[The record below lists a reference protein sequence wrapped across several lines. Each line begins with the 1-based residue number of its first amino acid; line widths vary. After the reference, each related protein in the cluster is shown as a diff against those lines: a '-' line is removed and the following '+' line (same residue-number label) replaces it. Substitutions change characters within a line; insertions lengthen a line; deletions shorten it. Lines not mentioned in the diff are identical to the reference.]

1 MQQEINIKVVAQ
13 DRAKD
18 NDFKQ
23 LFLEMYPRLVR
34 YAVSLL
40 GDGNEAR
47 DVVGDV
53 FEKAWNQ
60 FSSLQME
67 TRRSWLY
74 ASVRNACLNW
84 LKHQQVEQTN
94 VEALIEATRYDMSTR
109 YEEHERL
116 LQQAE
121 RIAREL
127 KEPTCTILRLCYFE
141 HLTYQQAADSRQAG
155 HQSQHREE
163 AYFQGTRHFARA
175 NEAYKHRE
183 LGGKIMN
190 KNQDQELDYRM
201 DSVSEN
207 VSENASGKV
216 SENVSDAR
224 LSQIFGE
231 ALGDEPSKEETLAA
245 WEAFEQK
252 HISSE
257 EEHLQ
262 KAEDE
267 LSEKKIDKARI
278 LTWITASVA
287 VAASLFLFIFRSSQE
302 ISQPTEFSMELF
314 SEVTSPKQVEQTLSN
329 GYCVVSTPA
338 ATTTLVTLSDGT
350 RVMLNA
356 NSTLEYPASFDDAEV
371 REVRL
376 KGEAHFEVTKNPHRP
391 FVVKAGEMQTQ
402 VLGTIFDVKA
412 YRKDAPKV
420 TLMEGKVK
428 VSNADTEIE
437 MRPGQTATLQADK
450 IVVSKASSS
459 ASDWL
464 EGDFDMD
471 QVTLAEAMSDIGA
484 WYNKTVVFQS
494 QANMDKL
501 IHFRFSRRAS
511 LQEIITALNE
521 MGVAKVRIE
530 KGKIMVL

>member
-1 MQQEINIKVVAQ
+1 
-13 DRAKD
+13 
-18 NDFKQ
+18 
-23 LFLEMYPRLVR
+23 
-34 YAVSLL
+34 
-40 GDGNEAR
+40 
-47 DVVGDV
+47 
-53 FEKAWNQ
+53 
-60 FSSLQME
+60 
-67 TRRSWLY
+67 
-74 ASVRNACLNW
+74 
-84 LKHQQVEQTN
+84 
-94 VEALIEATRYDMSTR
+94 
-109 YEEHERL
+109 
-116 LQQAE
+116 
-121 RIAREL
+121 
-127 KEPTCTILRLCYFE
+127 
-141 HLTYQQAADSRQAG
+141 
-155 HQSQHREE
+155 
-163 AYFQGTRHFARA
+163 
-175 NEAYKHRE
+175 
-183 LGGKIMN
+183 MN

-207 VSENASGKV
+207 VSENASEKV

-245 WEAFEQK
+245 WEAFEKK

-257 EEHLQ
+257 KEHLQ

-267 LSEKKIDKARI
+267 LSEKKIEDEIERKIGNEIGREIEGESSSRKFSKARI

-302 ISQPTEFSMELF
+302 ISLPTEFSMELF

-350 RVMLNA
+350 KVMLNA

-420 TLMEGKVK
+420 TLMQGKVK
-428 VSNADTEIE
+428 VSNADTEVE

-494 QANMDKL
+494 QANMGKL
-501 IHFRFSRRAS
+501 IHFHFSRRAS

>member
-1 MQQEINIKVVAQ
+1 
-13 DRAKD
+13 
-18 NDFKQ
+18 
-23 LFLEMYPRLVR
+23 
-34 YAVSLL
+34 
-40 GDGNEAR
+40 
-47 DVVGDV
+47 
-53 FEKAWNQ
+53 
-60 FSSLQME
+60 
-67 TRRSWLY
+67 
-74 ASVRNACLNW
+74 
-84 LKHQQVEQTN
+84 
-94 VEALIEATRYDMSTR
+94 
-109 YEEHERL
+109 
-116 LQQAE
+116 
-121 RIAREL
+121 
-127 KEPTCTILRLCYFE
+127 
-141 HLTYQQAADSRQAG
+141 
-155 HQSQHREE
+155 
-163 AYFQGTRHFARA
+163 
-175 NEAYKHRE
+175 
-183 LGGKIMN
+183 MN

-207 VSENASGKV
+207 VSENASEKV

-252 HISSE
+252 HIVE
-257 EEHLQ
+257 N
-262 KAEDE
+262 
-267 LSEKKIDKARI
+267 EKKVSKARI

-420 TLMEGKVK
+420 TLMQGKVK
-428 VSNADTEIE
+428 VSNADTEVE

>member
-1 MQQEINIKVVAQ
+1 
-13 DRAKD
+13 
-18 NDFKQ
+18 
-23 LFLEMYPRLVR
+23 
-34 YAVSLL
+34 
-40 GDGNEAR
+40 
-47 DVVGDV
+47 
-53 FEKAWNQ
+53 
-60 FSSLQME
+60 
-67 TRRSWLY
+67 
-74 ASVRNACLNW
+74 
-84 LKHQQVEQTN
+84 
-94 VEALIEATRYDMSTR
+94 
-109 YEEHERL
+109 
-116 LQQAE
+116 
-121 RIAREL
+121 
-127 KEPTCTILRLCYFE
+127 
-141 HLTYQQAADSRQAG
+141 
-155 HQSQHREE
+155 
-163 AYFQGTRHFARA
+163 
-175 NEAYKHRE
+175 
-183 LGGKIMN
+183 MN
-190 KNQDQELDYRM
+190 KNQDQEQDYRM

-207 VSENASGKV
+207 VSKNASEKV
-216 SENVSDAR
+216 SEKVSDAR

-231 ALGDEPSKEETLAA
+231 ALGDEPSKKETLAA
-245 WEAFEQK
+245 WEAFEKK

-257 EEHLQ
+257 KEHLQ

-267 LSEKKIDKARI
+267 LSEKKIEDEIGRENGNEIGREIEGESSSRKVSKARI

-302 ISQPTEFSMELF
+302 ISLPTEFSMELF

-338 ATTTLVTLSDGT
+338 ATTTLVTLNDGT
-350 RVMLNA
+350 KVMLNA

-428 VSNADTEIE
+428 VSNADTEVE
-437 MRPGQTATLQADK
+437 MRPGQTATLQSDK
-450 IVVSKASSS
+450 IVVSKASPS

-511 LQEIITALNE
+511 LQEIVTALNE

>member
-1 MQQEINIKVVAQ
+1 
-13 DRAKD
+13 
-18 NDFKQ
+18 
-23 LFLEMYPRLVR
+23 
-34 YAVSLL
+34 
-40 GDGNEAR
+40 
-47 DVVGDV
+47 
-53 FEKAWNQ
+53 
-60 FSSLQME
+60 
-67 TRRSWLY
+67 
-74 ASVRNACLNW
+74 
-84 LKHQQVEQTN
+84 
-94 VEALIEATRYDMSTR
+94 
-109 YEEHERL
+109 
-116 LQQAE
+116 
-121 RIAREL
+121 
-127 KEPTCTILRLCYFE
+127 
-141 HLTYQQAADSRQAG
+141 
-155 HQSQHREE
+155 
-163 AYFQGTRHFARA
+163 
-175 NEAYKHRE
+175 
-183 LGGKIMN
+183 MN

-201 DSVSEN
+201 DSVSE
-207 VSENASGKV
+207 K
-216 SENVSDAR
+216 VSDAR

-245 WEAFEQK
+245 WEAFEKK

-257 EEHLQ
+257 EEHLSFE
-262 KAEDE
+262 KE
-267 LSEKKIDKARI
+267 SIVKNEKKVSKARI
-278 LTWITASVA
+278 LAWITASVA

-314 SEVTSPKQVEQTLSN
+314 SEVTSPKQVEQTLSD

-428 VSNADTEIE
+428 VSNADTEVE

-494 QANMDKL
+494 QVNMDKL

>member
-1 MQQEINIKVVAQ
+1 
-13 DRAKD
+13 
-18 NDFKQ
+18 
-23 LFLEMYPRLVR
+23 
-34 YAVSLL
+34 
-40 GDGNEAR
+40 
-47 DVVGDV
+47 
-53 FEKAWNQ
+53 
-60 FSSLQME
+60 
-67 TRRSWLY
+67 
-74 ASVRNACLNW
+74 
-84 LKHQQVEQTN
+84 
-94 VEALIEATRYDMSTR
+94 
-109 YEEHERL
+109 
-116 LQQAE
+116 
-121 RIAREL
+121 
-127 KEPTCTILRLCYFE
+127 
-141 HLTYQQAADSRQAG
+141 
-155 HQSQHREE
+155 
-163 AYFQGTRHFARA
+163 
-175 NEAYKHRE
+175 
-183 LGGKIMN
+183 MN
-190 KNQDQELDYRM
+190 KNQDQEL
-201 DSVSEN
+201 EQ
-207 VSENASGKV
+207 GKGKN
-216 SENVSDAR
+216 SFCNPLHQPLLQEPNDAEAGNISDAR

-231 ALGDEPSKEETLAA
+231 ALGDKPSKEETLAA
-245 WEAFEQK
+245 WEAFEKK
-252 HISSE
+252 HLLSSE
-257 EEHLQ
+257 KEPLQ

-267 LSEKKIDKARI
+267 LSEKKIENEIEEEIEDGIGGEIENEIEGEIGGESSSRKVSKARI

-314 SEVTSPKQVEQTLSN
+314 SEVTSPKQVEQTLSD

-350 RVMLNA
+350 KVMLNA
-356 NSTLEYPASFDDAEV
+356 NSTLEYPASFDDAET

-428 VSNADTEIE
+428 VSNADTEVE

-494 QANMDKL
+494 QTNMDKL

>member
-1 MQQEINIKVVAQ
+1 
-13 DRAKD
+13 
-18 NDFKQ
+18 
-23 LFLEMYPRLVR
+23 
-34 YAVSLL
+34 
-40 GDGNEAR
+40 
-47 DVVGDV
+47 
-53 FEKAWNQ
+53 
-60 FSSLQME
+60 
-67 TRRSWLY
+67 
-74 ASVRNACLNW
+74 
-84 LKHQQVEQTN
+84 
-94 VEALIEATRYDMSTR
+94 
-109 YEEHERL
+109 
-116 LQQAE
+116 
-121 RIAREL
+121 
-127 KEPTCTILRLCYFE
+127 
-141 HLTYQQAADSRQAG
+141 
-155 HQSQHREE
+155 
-163 AYFQGTRHFARA
+163 
-175 NEAYKHRE
+175 
-183 LGGKIMN
+183 MN

-201 DSVSEN
+201 EA
-207 VSENASGKV
+207 ENASA
-216 SENVSDAR
+216 AR
-224 LSQIFGE
+224 LTRIFGE
-231 ALGDEPSKEETLAA
+231 ALGGEPSKEETLAV
-245 WEAFEQK
+245 WEAFEKK

-257 EEHLQ
+257 EEHLSFE
-262 KAEDE
+262 KE
-267 LSEKKIDKARI
+267 SIVKNEKKVSKARI
-278 LTWITASVA
+278 LAWITASVA

-314 SEVTSPKQVEQTLSN
+314 SEVTSPKQVEQTLSD

-356 NSTLEYPASFDDAEV
+356 NSTLEYPVSFDDAEV

-420 TLMEGKVK
+420 TLMQGKVK
-428 VSNADTEIE
+428 VSNADTEVE

-450 IVVSKASSS
+450 IVVSKASPS

-521 MGVAKVRIE
+521 MGVARIRME

>member
-1 MQQEINIKVVAQ
+1 
-13 DRAKD
+13 
-18 NDFKQ
+18 
-23 LFLEMYPRLVR
+23 
-34 YAVSLL
+34 
-40 GDGNEAR
+40 
-47 DVVGDV
+47 
-53 FEKAWNQ
+53 
-60 FSSLQME
+60 
-67 TRRSWLY
+67 
-74 ASVRNACLNW
+74 
-84 LKHQQVEQTN
+84 
-94 VEALIEATRYDMSTR
+94 
-109 YEEHERL
+109 
-116 LQQAE
+116 
-121 RIAREL
+121 
-127 KEPTCTILRLCYFE
+127 
-141 HLTYQQAADSRQAG
+141 
-155 HQSQHREE
+155 
-163 AYFQGTRHFARA
+163 
-175 NEAYKHRE
+175 
-183 LGGKIMN
+183 MN

-207 VSENASGKV
+207 VSENASEKV
-216 SENVSDAR
+216 SEKVSDAR

-245 WEAFEQK
+245 WEAFEKK

-257 EEHLQ
+257 EEHLSFE
-262 KAEDE
+262 KE
-267 LSEKKIDKARI
+267 SIVKNEKKVSKARI

-314 SEVTSPKQVEQTLSN
+314 SEVTSPKQVEQTLSD

-350 RVMLNA
+350 KVMLNA

-420 TLMEGKVK
+420 TLMQGKVK
-428 VSNADTEIE
+428 VSNADTEVE
-437 MRPGQTATLQADK
+437 MRPGQTATLQSDK

-521 MGVAKVRIE
+521 MGVARIRME

>member
-1 MQQEINIKVVAQ
+1 
-13 DRAKD
+13 
-18 NDFKQ
+18 
-23 LFLEMYPRLVR
+23 
-34 YAVSLL
+34 
-40 GDGNEAR
+40 
-47 DVVGDV
+47 
-53 FEKAWNQ
+53 
-60 FSSLQME
+60 
-67 TRRSWLY
+67 
-74 ASVRNACLNW
+74 
-84 LKHQQVEQTN
+84 
-94 VEALIEATRYDMSTR
+94 
-109 YEEHERL
+109 
-116 LQQAE
+116 
-121 RIAREL
+121 
-127 KEPTCTILRLCYFE
+127 
-141 HLTYQQAADSRQAG
+141 
-155 HQSQHREE
+155 
-163 AYFQGTRHFARA
+163 
-175 NEAYKHRE
+175 
-183 LGGKIMN
+183 MN

-207 VSENASGKV
+207 VSENASEKV
-216 SENVSDAR
+216 SEKVSDAR

-245 WEAFEQK
+245 WEAFEKK

-267 LSEKKIDKARI
+267 LSEKKIEDEIGGESSSRKISKARI
-278 LTWITASVA
+278 LAWITASVA

-314 SEVTSPKQVEQTLSN
+314 SEVTSPKQVEQTLSD

-391 FVVKAGEMQTQ
+391 FMVKAGEMQTQ

-428 VSNADTEIE
+428 VSNADTEVE
-437 MRPGQTATLQADK
+437 MRPGQTATLQSDK
-450 IVVSKASSS
+450 IVVSKASPS

-494 QANMDKL
+494 QANMGKL

-521 MGVAKVRIE
+521 MGVARVRIE

>member
-1 MQQEINIKVVAQ
+1 
-13 DRAKD
+13 
-18 NDFKQ
+18 
-23 LFLEMYPRLVR
+23 
-34 YAVSLL
+34 
-40 GDGNEAR
+40 
-47 DVVGDV
+47 
-53 FEKAWNQ
+53 
-60 FSSLQME
+60 
-67 TRRSWLY
+67 
-74 ASVRNACLNW
+74 
-84 LKHQQVEQTN
+84 
-94 VEALIEATRYDMSTR
+94 
-109 YEEHERL
+109 
-116 LQQAE
+116 
-121 RIAREL
+121 
-127 KEPTCTILRLCYFE
+127 
-141 HLTYQQAADSRQAG
+141 
-155 HQSQHREE
+155 
-163 AYFQGTRHFARA
+163 
-175 NEAYKHRE
+175 
-183 LGGKIMN
+183 MN

-201 DSVSEN
+201 DPVSEN
-207 VSENASGKV
+207 VSENASEKV
-216 SENVSDAR
+216 SEKVSDAR

-245 WEAFEQK
+245 WEAFEKK

-257 EEHLQ
+257 KEHLSFE
-262 KAEDE
+262 KE
-267 LSEKKIDKARI
+267 SIVKNEKKVSKARI

-302 ISQPTEFSMELF
+302 ISLPTEFSMELF

-356 NSTLEYPASFDDAEV
+356 NSMLEYPASFDDAEV

-420 TLMEGKVK
+420 TLMQGKVK

-450 IVVSKASSS
+450 IVVSKASPS

-494 QANMDKL
+494 QANMGKL

-521 MGVAKVRIE
+521 MGVAKVRME

>member
-1 MQQEINIKVVAQ
+1 MN
-13 DRAKD
+13 KD
-18 NDFKQ
+18 
-23 LFLEMYPRLVR
+23 
-34 YAVSLL
+34 
-40 GDGNEAR
+40 
-47 DVVGDV
+47 
-53 FEKAWNQ
+53 
-60 FSSLQME
+60 
-67 TRRSWLY
+67 
-74 ASVRNACLNW
+74 
-84 LKHQQVEQTN
+84 
-94 VEALIEATRYDMSTR
+94 
-109 YEEHERL
+109 
-116 LQQAE
+116 
-121 RIAREL
+121 
-127 KEPTCTILRLCYFE
+127 
-141 HLTYQQAADSRQAG
+141 
-155 HQSQHREE
+155 
-163 AYFQGTRHFARA
+163 
-175 NEAYKHRE
+175 
-183 LGGKIMN
+183 

-207 VSENASGKV
+207 VSENVFEKA
-216 SENVSDAR
+216 SENVSDTR

-245 WEAFEQK
+245 WEAFKKK
-252 HISSE
+252 HISSDE
-257 EEHLQ
+257 DHLQ
-262 KAEDE
+262 KAENE
-267 LSEKKIDKARI
+267 LSEKRIDKARI
-278 LTWITASVA
+278 LVWITASVA

-314 SEVTSPKQVEQTLSN
+314 SEVTSPKQVEQTLSD

-420 TLMEGKVK
+420 TLMQGKVK
-428 VSNADTEIE
+428 VSNADTEVE

-521 MGVAKVRIE
+521 MGVARIRME

>member
-1 MQQEINIKVVAQ
+1 
-13 DRAKD
+13 
-18 NDFKQ
+18 
-23 LFLEMYPRLVR
+23 
-34 YAVSLL
+34 
-40 GDGNEAR
+40 
-47 DVVGDV
+47 
-53 FEKAWNQ
+53 
-60 FSSLQME
+60 
-67 TRRSWLY
+67 
-74 ASVRNACLNW
+74 
-84 LKHQQVEQTN
+84 
-94 VEALIEATRYDMSTR
+94 
-109 YEEHERL
+109 
-116 LQQAE
+116 
-121 RIAREL
+121 
-127 KEPTCTILRLCYFE
+127 
-141 HLTYQQAADSRQAG
+141 
-155 HQSQHREE
+155 
-163 AYFQGTRHFARA
+163 
-175 NEAYKHRE
+175 
-183 LGGKIMN
+183 MN

-207 VSENASGKV
+207 VSEKV
-216 SENVSDAR
+216 SENASEKVSEKVSDAR

-231 ALGDEPSKEETLAA
+231 ALGDEPSKKETLAA
-245 WEAFEQK
+245 WEAFETK

-257 EEHLQ
+257 KEPLQ

-314 SEVTSPKQVEQTLSN
+314 SEVTSPKQVEQTLSD

-356 NSTLEYPASFDDAEV
+356 NSTLEYPVSFDDAATDKENDAADAVHQV

-420 TLMEGKVK
+420 TLMQGKVK
-428 VSNADTEIE
+428 VSNADTEVE
-437 MRPGQTATLQADK
+437 MRPGQTATLQSDK

>member
-1 MQQEINIKVVAQ
+1 
-13 DRAKD
+13 
-18 NDFKQ
+18 
-23 LFLEMYPRLVR
+23 
-34 YAVSLL
+34 
-40 GDGNEAR
+40 
-47 DVVGDV
+47 
-53 FEKAWNQ
+53 
-60 FSSLQME
+60 
-67 TRRSWLY
+67 
-74 ASVRNACLNW
+74 
-84 LKHQQVEQTN
+84 
-94 VEALIEATRYDMSTR
+94 
-109 YEEHERL
+109 
-116 LQQAE
+116 
-121 RIAREL
+121 
-127 KEPTCTILRLCYFE
+127 
-141 HLTYQQAADSRQAG
+141 
-155 HQSQHREE
+155 
-163 AYFQGTRHFARA
+163 
-175 NEAYKHRE
+175 
-183 LGGKIMN
+183 MN
-190 KNQDQELDYRM
+190 KNQDQKLDYRM

-207 VSENASGKV
+207 VSENASEKV

-245 WEAFEQK
+245 WEAFEKK

-257 EEHLQ
+257 KEHLQ

-267 LSEKKIDKARI
+267 LSEKKIEDEIGRENGNEIGREIEGESSSRKVSKARI
-278 LTWITASVA
+278 LAWITASVA

-302 ISQPTEFSMELF
+302 ISLPTEFSMELF

-350 RVMLNA
+350 KVMLNA

-420 TLMEGKVK
+420 TLMQGKVK
-428 VSNADTEIE
+428 VSNADTEVE
-437 MRPGQTATLQADK
+437 MRPGQTATLQSDK
-450 IVVSKASSS
+450 IVVSKASPS

>member
-1 MQQEINIKVVAQ
+1 
-13 DRAKD
+13 
-18 NDFKQ
+18 
-23 LFLEMYPRLVR
+23 
-34 YAVSLL
+34 
-40 GDGNEAR
+40 
-47 DVVGDV
+47 
-53 FEKAWNQ
+53 
-60 FSSLQME
+60 
-67 TRRSWLY
+67 
-74 ASVRNACLNW
+74 
-84 LKHQQVEQTN
+84 
-94 VEALIEATRYDMSTR
+94 
-109 YEEHERL
+109 
-116 LQQAE
+116 
-121 RIAREL
+121 
-127 KEPTCTILRLCYFE
+127 
-141 HLTYQQAADSRQAG
+141 
-155 HQSQHREE
+155 
-163 AYFQGTRHFARA
+163 
-175 NEAYKHRE
+175 
-183 LGGKIMN
+183 MN

-207 VSENASGKV
+207 VSENASEKV

-245 WEAFEQK
+245 WEAFEKK

-257 EEHLQ
+257 KEHLQ

-267 LSEKKIDKARI
+267 LSEKKIEDEIGRENGNEIGREIEGESSSRKISKARI
-278 LTWITASVA
+278 LAWITASVA

-302 ISQPTEFSMELF
+302 ISLPTEFSMELF
-314 SEVTSPKQVEQTLSN
+314 SEVTSPKQVEQTLSD

-356 NSTLEYPASFDDAEV
+356 NSMLEYPASFDDAEV

-420 TLMEGKVK
+420 TLMQGKVK
-428 VSNADTEIE
+428 VSNADTEVE
-437 MRPGQTATLQADK
+437 MRPGQTATLQSDK
-450 IVVSKASSS
+450 IVVSKASPS

-494 QANMDKL
+494 QANMGKL

>member
-1 MQQEINIKVVAQ
+1 
-13 DRAKD
+13 
-18 NDFKQ
+18 
-23 LFLEMYPRLVR
+23 
-34 YAVSLL
+34 
-40 GDGNEAR
+40 
-47 DVVGDV
+47 
-53 FEKAWNQ
+53 
-60 FSSLQME
+60 
-67 TRRSWLY
+67 
-74 ASVRNACLNW
+74 
-84 LKHQQVEQTN
+84 
-94 VEALIEATRYDMSTR
+94 
-109 YEEHERL
+109 
-116 LQQAE
+116 
-121 RIAREL
+121 
-127 KEPTCTILRLCYFE
+127 
-141 HLTYQQAADSRQAG
+141 
-155 HQSQHREE
+155 
-163 AYFQGTRHFARA
+163 
-175 NEAYKHRE
+175 
-183 LGGKIMN
+183 MN

-207 VSENASGKV
+207 VSENASEKV

-245 WEAFEQK
+245 WEAFEKK

-257 EEHLQ
+257 KEHLQ

-267 LSEKKIDKARI
+267 LSEKKIEDEIGRENGNEIEREIEGESSSRKVSKARI

-302 ISQPTEFSMELF
+302 ISLPTEFSMELF

-350 RVMLNA
+350 KVMLNA
-356 NSTLEYPASFDDAEV
+356 NSTLEYPVSFDDAEV

-420 TLMEGKVK
+420 TLMQGKVK
-428 VSNADTEIE
+428 VSNADTEVE

-450 IVVSKASSS
+450 IVVSKASPS

>member
-1 MQQEINIKVVAQ
+1 
-13 DRAKD
+13 
-18 NDFKQ
+18 
-23 LFLEMYPRLVR
+23 
-34 YAVSLL
+34 
-40 GDGNEAR
+40 
-47 DVVGDV
+47 
-53 FEKAWNQ
+53 
-60 FSSLQME
+60 
-67 TRRSWLY
+67 
-74 ASVRNACLNW
+74 
-84 LKHQQVEQTN
+84 
-94 VEALIEATRYDMSTR
+94 
-109 YEEHERL
+109 
-116 LQQAE
+116 
-121 RIAREL
+121 
-127 KEPTCTILRLCYFE
+127 
-141 HLTYQQAADSRQAG
+141 
-155 HQSQHREE
+155 
-163 AYFQGTRHFARA
+163 
-175 NEAYKHRE
+175 
-183 LGGKIMN
+183 MN

-207 VSENASGKV
+207 VSENASEKV

-245 WEAFEQK
+245 WEAFEKK

-262 KAEDE
+262 KTEDE
-267 LSEKKIDKARI
+267 LSEKKIEDEIGRESSSRKISKARI
-278 LTWITASVA
+278 LAWITASVA

-314 SEVTSPKQVEQTLSN
+314 SEVTSPKQVEQTLSD

-356 NSTLEYPASFDDAEV
+356 NSTFEYPASFDDAEV

-412 YRKDAPKV
+412 YRKDASKV
-420 TLMEGKVK
+420 TLMQGKVK
-428 VSNADTEIE
+428 VSNADTEVE

-450 IVVSKASSS
+450 IVVSKASPS

-494 QANMDKL
+494 QANMGKL

-521 MGVAKVRIE
+521 MGVARIKIE

>member
-1 MQQEINIKVVAQ
+1 
-13 DRAKD
+13 
-18 NDFKQ
+18 
-23 LFLEMYPRLVR
+23 
-34 YAVSLL
+34 
-40 GDGNEAR
+40 
-47 DVVGDV
+47 
-53 FEKAWNQ
+53 
-60 FSSLQME
+60 
-67 TRRSWLY
+67 
-74 ASVRNACLNW
+74 
-84 LKHQQVEQTN
+84 
-94 VEALIEATRYDMSTR
+94 
-109 YEEHERL
+109 
-116 LQQAE
+116 
-121 RIAREL
+121 
-127 KEPTCTILRLCYFE
+127 
-141 HLTYQQAADSRQAG
+141 
-155 HQSQHREE
+155 
-163 AYFQGTRHFARA
+163 
-175 NEAYKHRE
+175 
-183 LGGKIMN
+183 MN

-207 VSENASGKV
+207 VSENASEKV
-216 SENVSDAR
+216 SGNVSDAR

-245 WEAFEQK
+245 WEAFEKK

-267 LSEKKIDKARI
+267 LSEKKIEDEIGRESSSRKISKARI
-278 LTWITASVA
+278 LAWITASVA

-350 RVMLNA
+350 KVMLNA

-420 TLMEGKVK
+420 TLMQGKVK
-428 VSNADTEIE
+428 VSNADTEVE

-450 IVVSKASSS
+450 IVVSKASPS

>member
-1 MQQEINIKVVAQ
+1 
-13 DRAKD
+13 
-18 NDFKQ
+18 
-23 LFLEMYPRLVR
+23 
-34 YAVSLL
+34 
-40 GDGNEAR
+40 
-47 DVVGDV
+47 
-53 FEKAWNQ
+53 
-60 FSSLQME
+60 
-67 TRRSWLY
+67 
-74 ASVRNACLNW
+74 
-84 LKHQQVEQTN
+84 
-94 VEALIEATRYDMSTR
+94 
-109 YEEHERL
+109 
-116 LQQAE
+116 
-121 RIAREL
+121 
-127 KEPTCTILRLCYFE
+127 
-141 HLTYQQAADSRQAG
+141 
-155 HQSQHREE
+155 
-163 AYFQGTRHFARA
+163 
-175 NEAYKHRE
+175 
-183 LGGKIMN
+183 MN

-207 VSENASGKV
+207 VSENASEKV

-245 WEAFEQK
+245 WEAFEKK

-267 LSEKKIDKARI
+267 LSEKKIEDEIGGESSSRKISKARI
-278 LTWITASVA
+278 LAWITASVA

-314 SEVTSPKQVEQTLSN
+314 SEVTSPKQVEQTLSD

-350 RVMLNA
+350 KVMLNA

-428 VSNADTEIE
+428 VSNADTEVE

>member
-1 MQQEINIKVVAQ
+1 
-13 DRAKD
+13 
-18 NDFKQ
+18 
-23 LFLEMYPRLVR
+23 
-34 YAVSLL
+34 
-40 GDGNEAR
+40 
-47 DVVGDV
+47 
-53 FEKAWNQ
+53 
-60 FSSLQME
+60 
-67 TRRSWLY
+67 
-74 ASVRNACLNW
+74 
-84 LKHQQVEQTN
+84 
-94 VEALIEATRYDMSTR
+94 
-109 YEEHERL
+109 
-116 LQQAE
+116 
-121 RIAREL
+121 
-127 KEPTCTILRLCYFE
+127 
-141 HLTYQQAADSRQAG
+141 
-155 HQSQHREE
+155 
-163 AYFQGTRHFARA
+163 
-175 NEAYKHRE
+175 
-183 LGGKIMN
+183 MN
-190 KNQDQELDYRM
+190 KNQDQKLDYRM

-207 VSENASGKV
+207 VSENASEKVSENASEKV

-231 ALGDEPSKEETLAA
+231 ALGNEPSKEETLAA
-245 WEAFEQK
+245 WEAFEKK

-267 LSEKKIDKARI
+267 LSEKKIEDEIGGESSSRKISKARI
-278 LTWITASVA
+278 LAWITASVA

-350 RVMLNA
+350 KVMLNA

-412 YRKDAPKV
+412 YRKDASKV
-420 TLMEGKVK
+420 TLMQGKVK
-428 VSNADTEIE
+428 VSNADTEVE

-450 IVVSKASSS
+450 IVVSKASPS

-494 QANMDKL
+494 QENMDKL

>member
-1 MQQEINIKVVAQ
+1 
-13 DRAKD
+13 
-18 NDFKQ
+18 
-23 LFLEMYPRLVR
+23 
-34 YAVSLL
+34 
-40 GDGNEAR
+40 
-47 DVVGDV
+47 
-53 FEKAWNQ
+53 
-60 FSSLQME
+60 
-67 TRRSWLY
+67 
-74 ASVRNACLNW
+74 
-84 LKHQQVEQTN
+84 
-94 VEALIEATRYDMSTR
+94 
-109 YEEHERL
+109 
-116 LQQAE
+116 
-121 RIAREL
+121 
-127 KEPTCTILRLCYFE
+127 
-141 HLTYQQAADSRQAG
+141 
-155 HQSQHREE
+155 
-163 AYFQGTRHFARA
+163 
-175 NEAYKHRE
+175 
-183 LGGKIMN
+183 MN

-207 VSENASGKV
+207 VSENASEKV

-245 WEAFEQK
+245 WEAFEKK

-267 LSEKKIDKARI
+267 LSEKKIEDEIGRESSSRKISKARI
-278 LTWITASVA
+278 LAWITASVA

-314 SEVTSPKQVEQTLSN
+314 SEVTSPKQVEQTLSD

-420 TLMEGKVK
+420 TLMQGKVK
-428 VSNADTEIE
+428 VSNADTEVE
-437 MRPGQTATLQADK
+437 MRPGQTATLQSDK
-450 IVVSKASSS
+450 IVVSKASPS

-464 EGDFDMD
+464 EGDFDMN

>member
-1 MQQEINIKVVAQ
+1 
-13 DRAKD
+13 
-18 NDFKQ
+18 
-23 LFLEMYPRLVR
+23 
-34 YAVSLL
+34 
-40 GDGNEAR
+40 
-47 DVVGDV
+47 
-53 FEKAWNQ
+53 
-60 FSSLQME
+60 
-67 TRRSWLY
+67 
-74 ASVRNACLNW
+74 
-84 LKHQQVEQTN
+84 
-94 VEALIEATRYDMSTR
+94 
-109 YEEHERL
+109 
-116 LQQAE
+116 
-121 RIAREL
+121 
-127 KEPTCTILRLCYFE
+127 
-141 HLTYQQAADSRQAG
+141 
-155 HQSQHREE
+155 
-163 AYFQGTRHFARA
+163 
-175 NEAYKHRE
+175 
-183 LGGKIMN
+183 MN

-207 VSENASGKV
+207 VSENASEKV
-216 SENVSDAR
+216 SEKISEKTSEKVSDAR

-245 WEAFEQK
+245 WEAFEKK

-257 EEHLQ
+257 KEHLQ
-262 KAEDE
+262 KTEDE
-267 LSEKKIDKARI
+267 LSEKKIEDEIGRESSSRKISKARI
-278 LTWITASVA
+278 LAWITASAA

-314 SEVTSPKQVEQTLSN
+314 SEVTSPKQVEQTLSD

-350 RVMLNA
+350 KVMLNA

-420 TLMEGKVK
+420 TLMQGKVK
-428 VSNADTEIE
+428 VSNADTEVE

>member
-1 MQQEINIKVVAQ
+1 
-13 DRAKD
+13 
-18 NDFKQ
+18 
-23 LFLEMYPRLVR
+23 
-34 YAVSLL
+34 
-40 GDGNEAR
+40 
-47 DVVGDV
+47 
-53 FEKAWNQ
+53 
-60 FSSLQME
+60 
-67 TRRSWLY
+67 
-74 ASVRNACLNW
+74 
-84 LKHQQVEQTN
+84 
-94 VEALIEATRYDMSTR
+94 
-109 YEEHERL
+109 
-116 LQQAE
+116 
-121 RIAREL
+121 
-127 KEPTCTILRLCYFE
+127 
-141 HLTYQQAADSRQAG
+141 
-155 HQSQHREE
+155 
-163 AYFQGTRHFARA
+163 
-175 NEAYKHRE
+175 
-183 LGGKIMN
+183 MN

-207 VSENASGKV
+207 VSENASEKV

-245 WEAFEQK
+245 WEAFEKK
-252 HISSE
+252 HIVE
-257 EEHLQ
+257 N
-262 KAEDE
+262 
-267 LSEKKIDKARI
+267 EKKVSKARI
-278 LTWITASVA
+278 LAWITASVA

-314 SEVTSPKQVEQTLSN
+314 SEVTSPKQVEQTLSD

-350 RVMLNA
+350 KVMLNA
-356 NSTLEYPASFDDAEV
+356 NSTLEYPASFDDTEV

-376 KGEAHFEVTKNPHRP
+376 KGEAHFEVTKNPHWP

-420 TLMEGKVK
+420 TLMQGKVK
-428 VSNADTEIE
+428 VSNADTEVE

-450 IVVSKASSS
+450 IVVSKASPS

-494 QANMDKL
+494 QANMGKL

>member
-1 MQQEINIKVVAQ
+1 
-13 DRAKD
+13 
-18 NDFKQ
+18 
-23 LFLEMYPRLVR
+23 
-34 YAVSLL
+34 
-40 GDGNEAR
+40 
-47 DVVGDV
+47 
-53 FEKAWNQ
+53 
-60 FSSLQME
+60 
-67 TRRSWLY
+67 
-74 ASVRNACLNW
+74 
-84 LKHQQVEQTN
+84 
-94 VEALIEATRYDMSTR
+94 
-109 YEEHERL
+109 
-116 LQQAE
+116 
-121 RIAREL
+121 
-127 KEPTCTILRLCYFE
+127 
-141 HLTYQQAADSRQAG
+141 
-155 HQSQHREE
+155 
-163 AYFQGTRHFARA
+163 
-175 NEAYKHRE
+175 
-183 LGGKIMN
+183 MN

-207 VSENASGKV
+207 VSENASEKV

-231 ALGDEPSKEETLAA
+231 ALGDEPSKKETLAA
-245 WEAFEQK
+245 WEAFEKK

-257 EEHLQ
+257 KEHLQ

-267 LSEKKIDKARI
+267 LSEKKIEDEIGRENGNEIGREIEGESSSRKVSKARI
-278 LTWITASVA
+278 LAWITASVA

-302 ISQPTEFSMELF
+302 ISLPTEFSMELF
-314 SEVTSPKQVEQTLSN
+314 SEVTSPKQVEQTLSD

-420 TLMEGKVK
+420 TLMQGKVK
-428 VSNADTEIE
+428 VSNADTEVE
-437 MRPGQTATLQADK
+437 MRPGQTATLQSDK

-494 QANMDKL
+494 QANMGKL

>member
-1 MQQEINIKVVAQ
+1 
-13 DRAKD
+13 
-18 NDFKQ
+18 
-23 LFLEMYPRLVR
+23 
-34 YAVSLL
+34 
-40 GDGNEAR
+40 
-47 DVVGDV
+47 
-53 FEKAWNQ
+53 
-60 FSSLQME
+60 
-67 TRRSWLY
+67 
-74 ASVRNACLNW
+74 
-84 LKHQQVEQTN
+84 
-94 VEALIEATRYDMSTR
+94 
-109 YEEHERL
+109 
-116 LQQAE
+116 
-121 RIAREL
+121 
-127 KEPTCTILRLCYFE
+127 
-141 HLTYQQAADSRQAG
+141 
-155 HQSQHREE
+155 
-163 AYFQGTRHFARA
+163 
-175 NEAYKHRE
+175 
-183 LGGKIMN
+183 MN

-207 VSENASGKV
+207 VSENASEKV

-245 WEAFEQK
+245 WEAFEKK

-262 KAEDE
+262 KTEDE
-267 LSEKKIDKARI
+267 LSEKKIEDEIGRESSSRKFSKARI

-350 RVMLNA
+350 KVMLNA

-420 TLMEGKVK
+420 TLMQGKVK
-428 VSNADTEIE
+428 VSNADTEVE

>member
-1 MQQEINIKVVAQ
+1 
-13 DRAKD
+13 
-18 NDFKQ
+18 
-23 LFLEMYPRLVR
+23 
-34 YAVSLL
+34 
-40 GDGNEAR
+40 
-47 DVVGDV
+47 
-53 FEKAWNQ
+53 
-60 FSSLQME
+60 
-67 TRRSWLY
+67 
-74 ASVRNACLNW
+74 
-84 LKHQQVEQTN
+84 
-94 VEALIEATRYDMSTR
+94 
-109 YEEHERL
+109 
-116 LQQAE
+116 
-121 RIAREL
+121 
-127 KEPTCTILRLCYFE
+127 
-141 HLTYQQAADSRQAG
+141 
-155 HQSQHREE
+155 
-163 AYFQGTRHFARA
+163 
-175 NEAYKHRE
+175 
-183 LGGKIMN
+183 MN

-201 DSVSEN
+201 NSVSEN
-207 VSENASGKV
+207 VSENASEK
-216 SENVSDAR
+216 VSDAR

-231 ALGDEPSKEETLAA
+231 ALVDEPSKEETLAA
-245 WEAFEQK
+245 WEAFEKK

-257 EEHLQ
+257 
-262 KAEDE
+262 KE
-267 LSEKKIDKARI
+267 LLSFEKESIVKNEKKVSKARI
-278 LTWITASVA
+278 LAWITASVA

-350 RVMLNA
+350 KVMLNA

-420 TLMEGKVK
+420 TLMQGKVK
-428 VSNADTEIE
+428 VSNADTEVE
-437 MRPGQTATLQADK
+437 MRPGQTATLQSDK
-450 IVVSKASSS
+450 IVVSKASPS

>member
-1 MQQEINIKVVAQ
+1 
-13 DRAKD
+13 
-18 NDFKQ
+18 
-23 LFLEMYPRLVR
+23 
-34 YAVSLL
+34 
-40 GDGNEAR
+40 
-47 DVVGDV
+47 
-53 FEKAWNQ
+53 
-60 FSSLQME
+60 
-67 TRRSWLY
+67 
-74 ASVRNACLNW
+74 
-84 LKHQQVEQTN
+84 
-94 VEALIEATRYDMSTR
+94 
-109 YEEHERL
+109 
-116 LQQAE
+116 
-121 RIAREL
+121 
-127 KEPTCTILRLCYFE
+127 
-141 HLTYQQAADSRQAG
+141 
-155 HQSQHREE
+155 
-163 AYFQGTRHFARA
+163 
-175 NEAYKHRE
+175 
-183 LGGKIMN
+183 MN

-207 VSENASGKV
+207 VSENASEKV
-216 SENVSDAR
+216 SEKISEKTSEKVSDAR

-257 EEHLQ
+257 EEHLSFE
-262 KAEDE
+262 KE
-267 LSEKKIDKARI
+267 SIVKNEKKVSKARI

-314 SEVTSPKQVEQTLSN
+314 SEVTSPKQVEQTLSD

-428 VSNADTEIE
+428 VSNADTEVE
-437 MRPGQTATLQADK
+437 MRPGQTATLQSDK
-450 IVVSKASSS
+450 IVVSRASSS

-521 MGVAKVRIE
+521 MGVAKVRME

>member
-1 MQQEINIKVVAQ
+1 
-13 DRAKD
+13 
-18 NDFKQ
+18 
-23 LFLEMYPRLVR
+23 
-34 YAVSLL
+34 
-40 GDGNEAR
+40 
-47 DVVGDV
+47 
-53 FEKAWNQ
+53 
-60 FSSLQME
+60 
-67 TRRSWLY
+67 
-74 ASVRNACLNW
+74 
-84 LKHQQVEQTN
+84 
-94 VEALIEATRYDMSTR
+94 
-109 YEEHERL
+109 
-116 LQQAE
+116 
-121 RIAREL
+121 
-127 KEPTCTILRLCYFE
+127 
-141 HLTYQQAADSRQAG
+141 
-155 HQSQHREE
+155 
-163 AYFQGTRHFARA
+163 
-175 NEAYKHRE
+175 
-183 LGGKIMN
+183 MN

-207 VSENASGKV
+207 VSENASEKV

-245 WEAFEQK
+245 WEAFEKK

-267 LSEKKIDKARI
+267 LSEKKIEDEIERKIGNEIGREIEGESSSRKFSKARI

-314 SEVTSPKQVEQTLSN
+314 SEVTSPKQVEQTLSD

-391 FVVKAGEMQTQ
+391 FVVKVGEMQTQ

-420 TLMEGKVK
+420 TLMQGKVK
-428 VSNADTEIE
+428 VSNADTEVE

-494 QANMDKL
+494 QANMGKL

>member
-1 MQQEINIKVVAQ
+1 
-13 DRAKD
+13 
-18 NDFKQ
+18 
-23 LFLEMYPRLVR
+23 
-34 YAVSLL
+34 
-40 GDGNEAR
+40 
-47 DVVGDV
+47 
-53 FEKAWNQ
+53 
-60 FSSLQME
+60 
-67 TRRSWLY
+67 
-74 ASVRNACLNW
+74 
-84 LKHQQVEQTN
+84 
-94 VEALIEATRYDMSTR
+94 
-109 YEEHERL
+109 
-116 LQQAE
+116 
-121 RIAREL
+121 
-127 KEPTCTILRLCYFE
+127 
-141 HLTYQQAADSRQAG
+141 
-155 HQSQHREE
+155 
-163 AYFQGTRHFARA
+163 
-175 NEAYKHRE
+175 
-183 LGGKIMN
+183 MN

-207 VSENASGKV
+207 VSENASEKV

-245 WEAFEQK
+245 WEAFEKK

-262 KAEDE
+262 KTEDE
-267 LSEKKIDKARI
+267 LSEKKIEDEIGRESSSRKISKARI
-278 LTWITASVA
+278 LAWITASVA

-314 SEVTSPKQVEQTLSN
+314 SEVTSPKQVEQTLSD

-350 RVMLNA
+350 KVMLNA
-356 NSTLEYPASFDDAEV
+356 NSTLEYPASFDNAEV

-420 TLMEGKVK
+420 TLMQGKVK
-428 VSNADTEIE
+428 VSNADTEVE

-450 IVVSKASSS
+450 IVVSKASPS

-494 QANMDKL
+494 QANMGKL

>member
-1 MQQEINIKVVAQ
+1 
-13 DRAKD
+13 
-18 NDFKQ
+18 
-23 LFLEMYPRLVR
+23 
-34 YAVSLL
+34 
-40 GDGNEAR
+40 
-47 DVVGDV
+47 
-53 FEKAWNQ
+53 
-60 FSSLQME
+60 
-67 TRRSWLY
+67 
-74 ASVRNACLNW
+74 
-84 LKHQQVEQTN
+84 
-94 VEALIEATRYDMSTR
+94 
-109 YEEHERL
+109 
-116 LQQAE
+116 
-121 RIAREL
+121 
-127 KEPTCTILRLCYFE
+127 
-141 HLTYQQAADSRQAG
+141 
-155 HQSQHREE
+155 
-163 AYFQGTRHFARA
+163 
-175 NEAYKHRE
+175 
-183 LGGKIMN
+183 MN
-190 KNQDQELDYRM
+190 KNQDQKLDYRM

-207 VSENASGKV
+207 VSENVFEKA

-245 WEAFEQK
+245 WEAFEKK

-257 EEHLQ
+257 EEL
-262 KAEDE
+262 
-267 LSEKKIDKARI
+267 LSFEKESIVKNEKKVSKARI

-287 VAASLFLFIFRSSQE
+287 VAASLFLFIFRLSQE

-314 SEVTSPKQVEQTLSN
+314 SEVTSPKQVEQTLSD

-350 RVMLNA
+350 KVMLNA

-412 YRKDAPKV
+412 YRKDASKV
-420 TLMEGKVK
+420 TLMQGKVK
-428 VSNADTEIE
+428 VSNADTEVE

>member
-1 MQQEINIKVVAQ
+1 
-13 DRAKD
+13 
-18 NDFKQ
+18 
-23 LFLEMYPRLVR
+23 
-34 YAVSLL
+34 
-40 GDGNEAR
+40 
-47 DVVGDV
+47 
-53 FEKAWNQ
+53 
-60 FSSLQME
+60 
-67 TRRSWLY
+67 
-74 ASVRNACLNW
+74 
-84 LKHQQVEQTN
+84 
-94 VEALIEATRYDMSTR
+94 
-109 YEEHERL
+109 
-116 LQQAE
+116 
-121 RIAREL
+121 
-127 KEPTCTILRLCYFE
+127 
-141 HLTYQQAADSRQAG
+141 
-155 HQSQHREE
+155 
-163 AYFQGTRHFARA
+163 
-175 NEAYKHRE
+175 
-183 LGGKIMN
+183 MN

-207 VSENASGKV
+207 VSENASEKV

-245 WEAFEQK
+245 WEAFEKK

-257 EEHLQ
+257 EESLQ

-267 LSEKKIDKARI
+267 LSEKKIENEIGGESSSRKISKARI
-278 LTWITASVA
+278 LAWITASVA

-314 SEVTSPKQVEQTLSN
+314 SEVTSPKQVEQTLSD

-420 TLMEGKVK
+420 TLMQGKVK
-428 VSNADTEIE
+428 VSNADTEVE
-437 MRPGQTATLQADK
+437 MRPGQTATLQSDK
-450 IVVSKASSS
+450 IVVSKASPS

-494 QANMDKL
+494 QANMGKL

-521 MGVAKVRIE
+521 MGVARIKIE

>member
-1 MQQEINIKVVAQ
+1 
-13 DRAKD
+13 
-18 NDFKQ
+18 
-23 LFLEMYPRLVR
+23 
-34 YAVSLL
+34 
-40 GDGNEAR
+40 
-47 DVVGDV
+47 
-53 FEKAWNQ
+53 
-60 FSSLQME
+60 
-67 TRRSWLY
+67 
-74 ASVRNACLNW
+74 
-84 LKHQQVEQTN
+84 
-94 VEALIEATRYDMSTR
+94 
-109 YEEHERL
+109 
-116 LQQAE
+116 
-121 RIAREL
+121 
-127 KEPTCTILRLCYFE
+127 
-141 HLTYQQAADSRQAG
+141 
-155 HQSQHREE
+155 
-163 AYFQGTRHFARA
+163 
-175 NEAYKHRE
+175 
-183 LGGKIMN
+183 MN
-190 KNQDQELDYRM
+190 KNQDQKLDYRM

-207 VSENASGKV
+207 VSENASEKV

-245 WEAFEQK
+245 WEAFEKK

-267 LSEKKIDKARI
+267 LSEKKIEDEIGRESSSRKISKARI
-278 LTWITASVA
+278 LAWITASVA

-314 SEVTSPKQVEQTLSN
+314 SEVTSPKQVEQTLSD

-350 RVMLNA
+350 KVMLNA

-420 TLMEGKVK
+420 TLMQGKVK
-428 VSNADTEIE
+428 VSNADTEVE

>member
-1 MQQEINIKVVAQ
+1 
-13 DRAKD
+13 
-18 NDFKQ
+18 
-23 LFLEMYPRLVR
+23 
-34 YAVSLL
+34 
-40 GDGNEAR
+40 
-47 DVVGDV
+47 
-53 FEKAWNQ
+53 
-60 FSSLQME
+60 
-67 TRRSWLY
+67 
-74 ASVRNACLNW
+74 
-84 LKHQQVEQTN
+84 
-94 VEALIEATRYDMSTR
+94 
-109 YEEHERL
+109 
-116 LQQAE
+116 
-121 RIAREL
+121 
-127 KEPTCTILRLCYFE
+127 
-141 HLTYQQAADSRQAG
+141 
-155 HQSQHREE
+155 
-163 AYFQGTRHFARA
+163 
-175 NEAYKHRE
+175 
-183 LGGKIMN
+183 MN

-207 VSENASGKV
+207 ASEKV

-231 ALGDEPSKEETLAA
+231 ALGGEPSKEETLAA
-245 WEAFEQK
+245 WEAFEKK

-257 EEHLQ
+257 EEHLSFE
-262 KAEDE
+262 KE
-267 LSEKKIDKARI
+267 SIVKNEKKVSKARI

-314 SEVTSPKQVEQTLSN
+314 SEVSSPKQVEQTLSD

-350 RVMLNA
+350 KVMLNA

-420 TLMEGKVK
+420 TLMQGKVK
-428 VSNADTEIE
+428 VSNADTEVE

-521 MGVAKVRIE
+521 MGVARIRME

>member
-1 MQQEINIKVVAQ
+1 
-13 DRAKD
+13 
-18 NDFKQ
+18 
-23 LFLEMYPRLVR
+23 
-34 YAVSLL
+34 
-40 GDGNEAR
+40 
-47 DVVGDV
+47 
-53 FEKAWNQ
+53 
-60 FSSLQME
+60 
-67 TRRSWLY
+67 
-74 ASVRNACLNW
+74 
-84 LKHQQVEQTN
+84 
-94 VEALIEATRYDMSTR
+94 
-109 YEEHERL
+109 
-116 LQQAE
+116 
-121 RIAREL
+121 
-127 KEPTCTILRLCYFE
+127 
-141 HLTYQQAADSRQAG
+141 
-155 HQSQHREE
+155 
-163 AYFQGTRHFARA
+163 
-175 NEAYKHRE
+175 
-183 LGGKIMN
+183 MN

-201 DSVSEN
+201 EA
-207 VSENASGKV
+207 ENA
-216 SENVSDAR
+216 SDAR
-224 LSQIFGE
+224 LTRIFGE
-231 ALGDEPSKEETLAA
+231 ALGGEPSKEETLAA
-245 WEAFEQK
+245 WEAFEKK

-257 EEHLQ
+257 EEHLSFE
-262 KAEDE
+262 KE
-267 LSEKKIDKARI
+267 SIVKNEKKVSKARI

-302 ISQPTEFSMELF
+302 ISLPTEFSMELF
-314 SEVTSPKQVEQTLSN
+314 SEVTSPKQVEQTLSD

-350 RVMLNA
+350 KVMLNA

-420 TLMEGKVK
+420 TLMQGKVK
-428 VSNADTEIE
+428 VSNADTEVE

-459 ASDWL
+459 VSDWL

-484 WYNKTVVFQS
+484 WYNKTVVFLS

-521 MGVAKVRIE
+521 MGVARIRME

>member
-1 MQQEINIKVVAQ
+1 
-13 DRAKD
+13 
-18 NDFKQ
+18 
-23 LFLEMYPRLVR
+23 
-34 YAVSLL
+34 
-40 GDGNEAR
+40 
-47 DVVGDV
+47 
-53 FEKAWNQ
+53 
-60 FSSLQME
+60 
-67 TRRSWLY
+67 
-74 ASVRNACLNW
+74 
-84 LKHQQVEQTN
+84 
-94 VEALIEATRYDMSTR
+94 
-109 YEEHERL
+109 
-116 LQQAE
+116 
-121 RIAREL
+121 
-127 KEPTCTILRLCYFE
+127 
-141 HLTYQQAADSRQAG
+141 
-155 HQSQHREE
+155 
-163 AYFQGTRHFARA
+163 
-175 NEAYKHRE
+175 
-183 LGGKIMN
+183 MN

-207 VSENASGKV
+207 VSENASEKV

-245 WEAFEQK
+245 WEAFEKK

-257 EEHLQ
+257 KEHLQ
-262 KAEDE
+262 KTEDE
-267 LSEKKIDKARI
+267 LSEKKIEDEIGRESSSRKISKARI
-278 LTWITASVA
+278 LAWITASVA

-314 SEVTSPKQVEQTLSN
+314 SEVTSPKQVEQTLSD

-350 RVMLNA
+350 KVMLNA
-356 NSTLEYPASFDDAEV
+356 NSTLEYPASFDDTEV

-376 KGEAHFEVTKNPHRP
+376 KGEAHFEVTKNPHWP

-420 TLMEGKVK
+420 TLMQGKVK
-428 VSNADTEIE
+428 VSNADTEVE

-494 QANMDKL
+494 QANMGKL

>member
-1 MQQEINIKVVAQ
+1 
-13 DRAKD
+13 
-18 NDFKQ
+18 
-23 LFLEMYPRLVR
+23 
-34 YAVSLL
+34 
-40 GDGNEAR
+40 
-47 DVVGDV
+47 
-53 FEKAWNQ
+53 
-60 FSSLQME
+60 
-67 TRRSWLY
+67 
-74 ASVRNACLNW
+74 
-84 LKHQQVEQTN
+84 
-94 VEALIEATRYDMSTR
+94 
-109 YEEHERL
+109 
-116 LQQAE
+116 
-121 RIAREL
+121 
-127 KEPTCTILRLCYFE
+127 
-141 HLTYQQAADSRQAG
+141 
-155 HQSQHREE
+155 
-163 AYFQGTRHFARA
+163 
-175 NEAYKHRE
+175 
-183 LGGKIMN
+183 MN

-207 VSENASGKV
+207 VSENASEKV

-231 ALGDEPSKEETLAA
+231 ALGDEPSKEETLTA
-245 WEAFEQK
+245 WEAFEKK

-262 KAEDE
+262 KTEDE
-267 LSEKKIDKARI
+267 LSEKKIEDEIGRESSSRKISKARI
-278 LTWITASVA
+278 LAWITASVA

-314 SEVTSPKQVEQTLSN
+314 SEVTSPKQVEQTLSD

-350 RVMLNA
+350 KVMLNA

-420 TLMEGKVK
+420 TLMQGKVK
-428 VSNADTEIE
+428 VSNADTEVE

-450 IVVSKASSS
+450 IVVSKASPS

-521 MGVAKVRIE
+521 MGVAKVRME

>member
-1 MQQEINIKVVAQ
+1 
-13 DRAKD
+13 
-18 NDFKQ
+18 
-23 LFLEMYPRLVR
+23 
-34 YAVSLL
+34 
-40 GDGNEAR
+40 
-47 DVVGDV
+47 
-53 FEKAWNQ
+53 
-60 FSSLQME
+60 
-67 TRRSWLY
+67 
-74 ASVRNACLNW
+74 
-84 LKHQQVEQTN
+84 
-94 VEALIEATRYDMSTR
+94 
-109 YEEHERL
+109 
-116 LQQAE
+116 
-121 RIAREL
+121 
-127 KEPTCTILRLCYFE
+127 
-141 HLTYQQAADSRQAG
+141 
-155 HQSQHREE
+155 
-163 AYFQGTRHFARA
+163 
-175 NEAYKHRE
+175 
-183 LGGKIMN
+183 MN

-207 VSENASGKV
+207 VSENASEKV
-216 SENVSDAR
+216 SEKVSDAR

-257 EEHLQ
+257 EEHLSFE
-262 KAEDE
+262 KE
-267 LSEKKIDKARI
+267 SIVKNEKKVSKARI

-314 SEVTSPKQVEQTLSN
+314 SEVTSPKQVEQTLSD

>member
-1 MQQEINIKVVAQ
+1 
-13 DRAKD
+13 
-18 NDFKQ
+18 
-23 LFLEMYPRLVR
+23 
-34 YAVSLL
+34 
-40 GDGNEAR
+40 
-47 DVVGDV
+47 
-53 FEKAWNQ
+53 
-60 FSSLQME
+60 
-67 TRRSWLY
+67 
-74 ASVRNACLNW
+74 
-84 LKHQQVEQTN
+84 
-94 VEALIEATRYDMSTR
+94 
-109 YEEHERL
+109 
-116 LQQAE
+116 
-121 RIAREL
+121 
-127 KEPTCTILRLCYFE
+127 
-141 HLTYQQAADSRQAG
+141 
-155 HQSQHREE
+155 
-163 AYFQGTRHFARA
+163 
-175 NEAYKHRE
+175 
-183 LGGKIMN
+183 MN

-207 VSENASGKV
+207 VSENASEKV

-245 WEAFEQK
+245 WEAFEKK

-267 LSEKKIDKARI
+267 LSEKKIEDEIGRESSSRKISKARI
-278 LTWITASVA
+278 LAWITASVA

-314 SEVTSPKQVEQTLSN
+314 SEVTSPKQVEQTLSD

-420 TLMEGKVK
+420 TLMQGKVK

-450 IVVSKASSS
+450 IVVSKASPS

-494 QANMDKL
+494 QANMGKL

>member
-1 MQQEINIKVVAQ
+1 
-13 DRAKD
+13 
-18 NDFKQ
+18 
-23 LFLEMYPRLVR
+23 
-34 YAVSLL
+34 
-40 GDGNEAR
+40 
-47 DVVGDV
+47 
-53 FEKAWNQ
+53 
-60 FSSLQME
+60 
-67 TRRSWLY
+67 
-74 ASVRNACLNW
+74 
-84 LKHQQVEQTN
+84 
-94 VEALIEATRYDMSTR
+94 
-109 YEEHERL
+109 
-116 LQQAE
+116 
-121 RIAREL
+121 
-127 KEPTCTILRLCYFE
+127 
-141 HLTYQQAADSRQAG
+141 
-155 HQSQHREE
+155 
-163 AYFQGTRHFARA
+163 
-175 NEAYKHRE
+175 
-183 LGGKIMN
+183 MN

-207 VSENASGKV
+207 VSENASEKV

-231 ALGDEPSKEETLAA
+231 ALSDEPSKEETLAA
-245 WEAFEQK
+245 WEAFEKK

-257 EEHLQ
+257 KEHLQ

-267 LSEKKIDKARI
+267 LSEKKIEDEIGRENGNEIGREIGGESSSRKVSKARI
-278 LTWITASVA
+278 LAWITASVA

-302 ISQPTEFSMELF
+302 ISLPTEFSMELF
-314 SEVTSPKQVEQTLSN
+314 SEVTSPKQVEQTLSD

-420 TLMEGKVK
+420 TLMQGKVK
-428 VSNADTEIE
+428 VSNADTEVE
-437 MRPGQTATLQADK
+437 MRPGQTATLQSDK

>member
-1 MQQEINIKVVAQ
+1 
-13 DRAKD
+13 
-18 NDFKQ
+18 
-23 LFLEMYPRLVR
+23 
-34 YAVSLL
+34 
-40 GDGNEAR
+40 
-47 DVVGDV
+47 
-53 FEKAWNQ
+53 
-60 FSSLQME
+60 
-67 TRRSWLY
+67 
-74 ASVRNACLNW
+74 
-84 LKHQQVEQTN
+84 
-94 VEALIEATRYDMSTR
+94 
-109 YEEHERL
+109 
-116 LQQAE
+116 
-121 RIAREL
+121 
-127 KEPTCTILRLCYFE
+127 
-141 HLTYQQAADSRQAG
+141 
-155 HQSQHREE
+155 
-163 AYFQGTRHFARA
+163 
-175 NEAYKHRE
+175 
-183 LGGKIMN
+183 MN

-207 VSENASGKV
+207 VSENASEKV

-231 ALGDEPSKEETLAA
+231 ALCDEPSKEETLAA
-245 WEAFEQK
+245 WEAFEKK

-262 KAEDE
+262 KTEDE
-267 LSEKKIDKARI
+267 LSEKKIEDEIGRESSSRKISKARI
-278 LTWITASVA
+278 LAWITASVA

-314 SEVTSPKQVEQTLSN
+314 SEVTSPKQVEQTLSD

-350 RVMLNA
+350 KVMLNA

-420 TLMEGKVK
+420 TLMQGKVK
-428 VSNADTEIE
+428 VSNADTEVE

-450 IVVSKASSS
+450 IVVSKASPS

-494 QANMDKL
+494 QANMGKL

>member
-1 MQQEINIKVVAQ
+1 
-13 DRAKD
+13 
-18 NDFKQ
+18 
-23 LFLEMYPRLVR
+23 
-34 YAVSLL
+34 
-40 GDGNEAR
+40 
-47 DVVGDV
+47 
-53 FEKAWNQ
+53 
-60 FSSLQME
+60 
-67 TRRSWLY
+67 
-74 ASVRNACLNW
+74 
-84 LKHQQVEQTN
+84 
-94 VEALIEATRYDMSTR
+94 
-109 YEEHERL
+109 
-116 LQQAE
+116 
-121 RIAREL
+121 
-127 KEPTCTILRLCYFE
+127 
-141 HLTYQQAADSRQAG
+141 
-155 HQSQHREE
+155 
-163 AYFQGTRHFARA
+163 
-175 NEAYKHRE
+175 
-183 LGGKIMN
+183 MN

-207 VSENASGKV
+207 VSENASENASEKV

-245 WEAFEQK
+245 WEAFEKK

-257 EEHLQ
+257 KEHLQ

-267 LSEKKIDKARI
+267 LSEKKIEDEIGRESSSRKISKARI
-278 LTWITASVA
+278 LAWITASVA

-356 NSTLEYPASFDDAEV
+356 NSTLEYPASFDDAET

-420 TLMEGKVK
+420 TLMQGKVK
-428 VSNADTEIE
+428 VSNADTEVE

>member
-1 MQQEINIKVVAQ
+1 
-13 DRAKD
+13 
-18 NDFKQ
+18 
-23 LFLEMYPRLVR
+23 
-34 YAVSLL
+34 
-40 GDGNEAR
+40 
-47 DVVGDV
+47 
-53 FEKAWNQ
+53 
-60 FSSLQME
+60 
-67 TRRSWLY
+67 
-74 ASVRNACLNW
+74 
-84 LKHQQVEQTN
+84 
-94 VEALIEATRYDMSTR
+94 
-109 YEEHERL
+109 
-116 LQQAE
+116 
-121 RIAREL
+121 
-127 KEPTCTILRLCYFE
+127 
-141 HLTYQQAADSRQAG
+141 
-155 HQSQHREE
+155 
-163 AYFQGTRHFARA
+163 
-175 NEAYKHRE
+175 
-183 LGGKIMN
+183 MN

-207 VSENASGKV
+207 VSENASEKV

-245 WEAFEQK
+245 WEAFEKK

-267 LSEKKIDKARI
+267 LSEKKIEDEIGGESSSRKISKARI

-329 GYCVVSTPA
+329 GYCVVSIPA

-391 FVVKAGEMQTQ
+391 FVVRAGEMQTQ

-420 TLMEGKVK
+420 TLMQGKVK
-428 VSNADTEIE
+428 VSNADTEVE

-494 QANMDKL
+494 QANMGKL

-521 MGVAKVRIE
+521 MGVARIKIE